1 MCIRIC
7 DILELNIL
15 KKNRLLA
22 GVGGLGNIV
31 TGINIYE
38 YMLKK
43 THDRT
48 GELYLTSF
56 YNIREGGEEALLE
69 HIRVLIDTNCPGLLM
84 GAGTYAD
91 VNEEIKKLADEH
103 NFPIISIEEN
113 IIYSDVLESVY
124 KLILESTAVDT
135 KVILLDRIMA
145 LEEGDIISK
154 YVSQIN
160 AQLDTRYCTLHFSC
174 DKNKDMAY
182 ILLNNE
188 LGYLDENT
196 IIKYENEMVIIVS
209 SRKELGV
216 LDGIMT
222 KIADK
227 LSEINTESYFG
238 ISNVYED
245 YRQFKKA
252 ITESKYAHMTCS
264 KITKKRRASIS
275 QIGIYRMLIPICKNE
290 DVVEYARSVVN
301 KVRAYDESYN
311 MEILETV
318 LMYLKC
324 DYDILETSKR
334 LFLHKNTIRYRLKK
348 IESIIDNANGDCM
361 EQLSIAIRILKL
373 INEI

>member
-91 VNEEIKKLADEH
+91 VNEEIKKLADEY

-124 KLILESTAVDT
+124 KLILESTAVDN

-160 AQLDTRYCTLHFSC
+160 DRLETQYCILYFSC

-182 ILLNNE
+182 TLLNNE
-188 LGYLDENT
+188 LGHLDENT
-196 IIKYENEMVIIVS
+196 IIKNEAEMVIIVS
-209 SRKELGV
+209 SKKELGI
-216 LDGIMT
+216 LDSIMT

-227 LSEINTESYFG
+227 LSEINTDSYVG
-238 ISNVYED
+238 ISNIYED
-245 YRQFKKA
+245 YREFKKA
-252 ITESKYAHMTCS
+252 VIESKYAHMTCS
-264 KITKKRRASIS
+264 KITQKRSASIF
-275 QIGIYRMLIPICKNE
+275 QIGIYRMLIPICKNK

-311 MEILETV
+311 MEILETI
-318 LMYLKC
+318 LMYIKC

-348 IESIIDNANGDCM
+348 IESIIDNTNGDCM